1 MNATYVSFDELLAQ
15 SDVLSLNCPLTPETK
30 EVINAEAFKT
40 MKDGAY
46 FVNTARVRM
55 AICVLK
61 SPADAQG
68 GCVDEAALIE
78 ALKSGKLAGAG
89 LDVFAVEPLDSSPLF
104 DLPNVMVIPHCGAF
118 TRGTITRGEKE
129 VFANVAS

>member
-1 MNATYVSFDELLAQ
+1 LNATYVSFDELLAQ

-30 EVINAEAFKT
+30 EVFNAEAFKK

-46 FVNTARVRM
+46 FVNTARVSLENHPQSI
-55 AICVLK
+55 AI
-61 SPADAQG
+61 DDQG
-68 GCVDEAALIE
+68 GCVDEPALVD

-104 DLPNVMVIPHCGAF
+104 DMPNVMVIPHCGAF
-118 TRGTITRGEKE
+118 TRGTISRGEKE